1 MKINK
6 IIKKYDDKNVIE
18 KVNLELKKECL
29 NFIVGNNGT
38 GKTTILNI
46 ITGLLKPDL
55 LDISYDD
62 ENIKNI
68 NAFSQS
74 NIHYLMSETR
84 LLEEESVVNNI
95 NKIYMMSNNEVPNVE
110 LIDELLRDFS
120 IYEYKNIKVK
130 NLSRGQRKKV
140 ELIRML
146 VSTRGIIILDEPTIF
161 LDESSVDV
169 LMKRIRGLSPNKM
182 FIIVTH
188 DYNIINESDNIILL
202 EDNVKY
208 IDKSQLKTVEQ
219 TNVGN
224 VYKRFVTV
232 NYESS
237 YKDDEFPVLNI
248 KKINNKIIIEI
259 NNNYEDLVEIN
270 TIKKDDNIQKSE
282 NTESNILRKDLKIN
296 KKPKYIFPFF
306 IGVLITTWIFVFSSL
321 IYYNE
326 NMSSNN
332 KDFYETLNISKE
344 LINND
349 KVIFFPTIEITYET
363 HIKKPNERLSGV
375 TFNQVG
381 ITEILE
387 NKNLVS
393 GRFASKN
400 NEINIDEIFFTLNES
415 ELSYLGYYSVFDMLE
430 ETIYYNNIE
439 YIVVGIV
446 NRKSNTLYFTKEEVF
461 RISSNTDFFTV
472 MDISNEDIILEI
484 DKSKRDL
491 EAINVISTNIDEL
504 GLIITDQIMSQKY
517 QVTKIINKDDYP
529 NYIMDMETFAL
540 YLTTSKKVLTIVD
553 LTKNNIVSK
562 YGYKNQYID
571 DEKHYYSDNTLDI
584 DIINIIYFSVIM
596 LIIIF
601 SIYYLTI
608 INYNISYEIGIYRL
622 YSGSKIRI
630 LIDIIKTNINIFKTV
645 LISQVLSV
653 VIFTIL
659 KNVKELKL
667 VLKHTN
673 IFKIYTNLILFD
685 VVMFIVFILY
695 YTINVNRRTYK
706 LLSHKTN

>member
-491 EAINVISTNIDEL
+491 EAINVISTNTDEL

>member
-446 NRKSNTLYFTKEEVF
+446 TRKSNTLYFTKEEVF